1 MPTKK
6 QRINI
11 SVSDEITGVIEK
23 LALRDQVPVA
33 TKAKQLIQIALAI
46 EEDEAL
52 DALALARDK
61 AGSAFVSHK
70 KAWR

>member
-11 SVSDEITGVIEK
+11 SVSDEITNTLEN

-33 TKAKQLIQIALAI
+33 TKALQLIQIALQI
-46 EEDEAL
+46 EEDDAL
-52 DALALARDK
+52 DIIASSRDK
-61 AGSAFVSHK
+61 KSSRYIPHK
-70 KAWR
+70 LAWK